1 MFPFIKIISM
11 YLKSDF
17 ICNGTHV
24 AIVIYVP
31 VLCALCSVMGYYGL
45 TVLIVGR
52 KKPVFEGLRSEA
64 KQARGLNL
72 KIEGSQKQV
81 EGAQRLEQ
89 RAVSLITEHGAH
101 KTGT

>member
-1 MFPFIKIISM
+1 
-11 YLKSDF
+11 
-17 ICNGTHV
+17 
-24 AIVIYVP
+24 
-31 VLCALCSVMGYYGL
+31 MGYYGP
-45 TVLIVGR
+45 TVLIVGC
-52 KKPVFEGLRSEA
+52 KKPVFEGLKFLNFA
-64 KQARGLNL
+64 QGLNL

>member
-1 MFPFIKIISM
+1 
-11 YLKSDF
+11 
-17 ICNGTHV
+17 
-24 AIVIYVP
+24 
-31 VLCALCSVMGYYGL
+31 MGYSGP

-52 KKPVFEGLRSEA
+52 KKPVFESL
-64 KQARGLNL
+64 KFFNFARGPNI

-89 RAVSLITEHGAH
+89 RAVSPITDHGAH